1 MRAGIHRRVAE
12 LNSTH
17 KKKLIIVTGPTAVGK
32 TALAI
37 TLAQKFNTEIISFD
51 SRQFYREMNIG
62 TARPTDEELSKA
74 KHHFIG
80 QLSIHDHYTSGLFET
95 DALEKLN
102 QIFKQHDCCI
112 AVGGSG
118 LYINALC
125 YGIDNI
131 PANEMVR
138 NQLIQRWQDE
148 GLEKLQNEVKS
159 CDPEFY
165 ANADM
170 QNPRRVIRALEVFTI
185 TGSPYSTFR
194 LNEAK
199 PRSFDTIWIG
209 LNMDKDQLYDR
220 INRRVDSMLQE
231 GLLDEV
237 KLLYP
242 HHQLKSLRTVGYQE
256 LFNHLAG
263 HDSFER
269 AVELIKRN
277 TRIYARKQ
285 ISWFKRNP
293 EICWFDTSDQEP
305 IFQAIEQKI
314 LK

>member
-1 MRAGIHRRVAE
+1 MAE
-12 LNSTH
+12 LNPP

-37 TLAQKFNTEIISFD
+37 RLAQKFNTEIISFD
-51 SRQFYREMNIG
+51 SRQFYREMKIG
-62 TARPTDEELSKA
+62 TARPTDEELTEA

-80 QLSIHDHYTSGLFET
+80 HLSIHDHYTSGLFET

-102 QIFKQHDCCI
+102 QIFKMHDYCI

-131 PANEMVR
+131 PADETVR

-148 GLEKLQNEVKS
+148 GLEKLQSEVKM

-165 ANADM
+165 ENADM

-185 TGSPYSTFR
+185 TGSPYSAFR

-199 PRSFDTIWIG
+199 PRSFDTFWIG

-220 INRRVDSMLQE
+220 INTRVDTMMHE

-237 KLLYP
+237 KLLYQFN
-242 HHQLKSLRTVGYQE
+242 HLKSLRTVGYTE
-256 LFNHLAG
+256 LFNHLSG
-263 HDSFER
+263 NDSLER

-293 EICWFDTSDQEP
+293 EICWFDTLNQEP
-305 IFQAIEQKI
+305 IFQALEQK
-314 LK
+314 LVK